1 MSAVPPWFMI
11 HSCTL
16 LDAITSMT
24 TYVSLTSKN
33 TQLMPF
39 LLPSVVHLIDCVLFA
54 STIQTLYK
62 CTFYFYLHFIG
73 FTYCM
78 YYKSVLKIKSTLLN
92 NVLFFVHLGISFY
105 FTKYVWYTNSANN
118 ELAHANQDLVYSL
131 GSSLLN
137 PSWHNHSLLLVSK
150 IKLIIFLASSLVPV
164 NPCIDKAICQI

>member
-1 MSAVPPWFMI
+1 MI

-33 TQLMPF
+33 TQLMLF

-73 FTYCM
+73 FACL
-78 YYKSVLKIKSTLLN
+78 YYKTVLKTKSTRIG
-92 NVLFFVHLGISFY
+92 NVLFLYIYIKKKTDWSYTSSRCTNLECCCQKIFKEEKPVHDLS
-105 FTKYVWYTNSANN
+105 TKNYY
-118 ELAHANQDLVYSL
+118 
-131 GSSLLN
+131 
-137 PSWHNHSLLLVSK
+137 
-150 IKLIIFLASSLVPV
+150 IFL
-164 NPCIDKAICQI
+164 